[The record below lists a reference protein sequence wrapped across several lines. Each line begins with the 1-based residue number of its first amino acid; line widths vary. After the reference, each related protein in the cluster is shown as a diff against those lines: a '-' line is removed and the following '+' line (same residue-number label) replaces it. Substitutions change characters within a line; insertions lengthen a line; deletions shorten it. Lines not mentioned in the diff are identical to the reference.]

1 MENNKL
7 KTNPQPSVSC
17 SFTYEDLQ
25 KAFNAG
31 CKYQRGEYKSW
42 ETYNK
47 FTGNQQPN
55 TELTFDKWYE
65 KIIKNEIS

>member
-1 MENNKL
+1 MNANNSDL
-7 KTNPQPSVSC
+7 GAVSG
-17 SFTYEDLQ
+17 SFTHEDLQ

-31 CKYQRGEYKSW
+31 CKYQRGEQESW

-55 TELTFDKWYE
+55 KESNFEKWFE
-65 KIIKNEIS
+65 KNYR